1 MLRAADFVF
10 MVSNERKCDSIFFYH
25 ITFLP
30 CKTGLTRISLTE
42 SQFHF
47 LSQGSVKVMEMPKRT
62 R

>member
-10 MVSNERKCDSIFFYH
+10 MVSNERQCDSFFYH
-25 ITFLP
+25 TTFLP

-47 LSQGSVKVMEMPKRT
+47 LSQGSVEVMEMPKRT